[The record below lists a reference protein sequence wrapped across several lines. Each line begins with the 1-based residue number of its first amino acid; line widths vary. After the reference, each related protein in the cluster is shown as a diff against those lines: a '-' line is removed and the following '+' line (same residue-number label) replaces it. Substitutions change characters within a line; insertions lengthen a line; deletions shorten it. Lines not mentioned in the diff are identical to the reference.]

1 MIFPE
6 NYLLVFN
13 DFSRQEKID
22 NFKTFK
28 NLVFK
33 ICMLTI

>member
-6 NYLLVFN
+6 NYLLVFY

-22 NFKTFK
+22 NFKAFK
-28 NLVFK
+28 KFGF
-33 ICMLTI
+33 